1 MSFIEKERL
10 IEKQKMRIEP
20 MEYRSLQKFAIDIS
34 LSDMPVKDK
43 NELYD
48 AIEARNKELD
58 EMHSVFIEVS
68 SFED

>member
-1 MSFIEKERL
+1 MSL
-10 IEKQKMRIEP
+10 IEKQKMRIES

-58 EMHSVFIEVS
+58 EMHSVRVEVS

>member
-1 MSFIEKERL
+1 MSL
-10 IEKQKMRIEP
+10 IEKQKMRIEL
-20 MEYRSLQKFAIDIS
+20 MEYISLQKFAIDIS

-58 EMHSVFIEVS
+58 EMHSVRVEVS

>member
-1 MSFIEKERL
+1 MSL
-10 IEKQKMRIEP
+10 IEKQKMRIES
-20 MEYRSLQKFAIDIS
+20 MEHRSLQKFAIDIS
-34 LSDMPVKDK
+34 LSDMPIKDK

-58 EMHSVFIEVS
+58 EMHSVLVEVS